1 MSVRKVG
8 GVYHYDFI
16 FQAKRYQGT
25 TGQLREARA
34 KDFERKLRSDLYM
47 ASVGLMAD
55 PTEVK
60 EQAPTGKEFLSG
72 RFLDYIRQECQAKPL
87 TIRFYEE
94 KTRALLGYS
103 QFADNSLDQIDENL
117 IQEFK
122 QWRAKQPKKKAGA
135 GTIAQ
140 TTINAEL
147 KVLRRALIR
156 AHKWGL
162 IPKLPQVET
171 IPGEKGREFVLTGEM
186 ETLYLSRCSSPL
198 REAATLMLECGLRP
212 EECVSL
218 RKADVTE
225 DSIFIRTG
233 KTKNARR
240 VLPVTLRAR
249 QAVQTLFDLWPKS
262 EWLFPGLKEG
272 RHLTREALEHAHAR
286 VRETKSGAITKSAD
300 ESVLRVRMVPDVMA
314 ALTPEPHAIFPRE
327 FVLYSLRHTYGTR
340 LAESGAQAWEI
351 QRLMGHHSISV
362 SEKYIHLS
370 AEHLTLAMRRKEAYD
385 LMLRGE
391 TQVDSLEVKH

>member
-16 FQAKRYQGT
+16 FQAKRYQGS
-25 TGQLREARA
+25 TGQFREARA
-34 KDFERKLRSDLYM
+34 KDFERKLRSDLHM
-47 ASVGLMAD
+47 ASVGLLPD
-55 PTEVK
+55 PTVVK
-60 EQAPTGKEFLSG
+60 EQAPTGREFLSG
-72 RFLDYIRQECQAKPL
+72 RFLDFIRQECQAKPL

-103 QFADNSLDQIDENL
+103 QFADNPLDHIDEGL

-122 QWRAKQPKKKAGA
+122 LWRAKQSKKRAGR

-186 ETLYLSRCSSPL
+186 ETLYLSLCSSPL
-198 REAATLMLECGLRP
+198 REAATLMLEVGLRP

-225 DSIFIRTG
+225 ESIFIRTG

-240 VLPVTLRAR
+240 VLPVTDRAR
-249 QAVQTLFDLWPKS
+249 HAIQTLFDLWPKS
-262 EWLFPGLKEG
+262 EWLFPGKKEG
-272 RHLTREALEHAHAR
+272 RHYTREALEHAHAR
-286 VRETKSGAITKSAD
+286 VRNAN
-300 ESVLRVRMVPDVMA
+300 PDQ
-314 ALTPEPHAIFPRE
+314 FPRE
-327 FVLYSLRHTYGTR
+327 LVPYSCRHTYGTR

-370 AEHLTLAMRRKEAYD
+370 AEHLTLAARRKEAYD
-385 LMLRGE
+385 RMLRGE

>member
-25 TGQLREARA
+25 TGQFREARA
-34 KDFERKLRSDLYM
+34 KDFERKLRSDLHM
-47 ASVGLMAD
+47 ASVGLMPD

-60 EQAPTGKEFLSG
+60 EQAPTGKEFLNG

-103 QFADNSLDQIDENL
+103 QFADNPLDRIDENL

-140 TTINAEL
+140 STINAEL

-186 ETLYLSRCSSPL
+186 ETLYLSLCSSPL
-198 REAATLMLECGLRP
+198 KEAATLMLECGLRP

-225 DSIFIRTG
+225 ESIFIRTG

-240 VLPVTLRAR
+240 VLPVTQRAR
-249 QAVQTLFDLWPKS
+249 EAVQTLFDLWPKS

-272 RHLTREALEHAHAR
+272 CHLTREALEHAHAR
-286 VRETKSGAITKSAD
+286 VRHET
-300 ESVLRVRMVPDVMA
+300 L
-314 ALTPEPHAIFPRE
+314 PRE
-327 FVLYSLRHTYGTR
+327 FVLYSCRHTYATR
-340 LAESGAQAWEI
+340 LAESDAKPWEMM
-351 QRLMGHHSISV
+351 RLLGHHSITV
-362 SEKYIHLS
+362 SQRYVHLS
-370 AEHLTLAMRRKEAYD
+370 SDSLTLAARRKEAYD
-385 LMLRGE
+385 RVLRGE